1 MTVQIKVE
9 VDRGAIRQVERAVD
23 RLMARSAMG
32 RYGRAVRTNTRD
44 RIKDERDVF
53 GRPFEPLSE
62 SYAAQK
68 QGPGILRETKEMF
81 RTIFVET
88 QRGEARVG
96 TSLPRGTWHQEG
108 VDETNLPARTWLGV
122 TQEDVTDVGDEA
134 IKIWEGSF

>member
-1 MTVQIKVE
+1 MAVTIGIE

-23 RLMARSAMG
+23 RLMSRGAMG
-32 RYGRAVRTNTRD
+32 QYGRAVRRNTRD
-44 RIKDERDVF
+44 RMKDERDVF

-68 QGPGILRETKEMF
+68 QGPGILRETREMF
-81 RTIFVET
+81 RTLFVET

-96 TSLPRGTWHQEG
+96 TSLARGTWHQEG

-122 TQEDVTDVGDEA
+122 TEKDEKNIGFLA
-134 IKIWEGSF
+134 IEIWEGAF